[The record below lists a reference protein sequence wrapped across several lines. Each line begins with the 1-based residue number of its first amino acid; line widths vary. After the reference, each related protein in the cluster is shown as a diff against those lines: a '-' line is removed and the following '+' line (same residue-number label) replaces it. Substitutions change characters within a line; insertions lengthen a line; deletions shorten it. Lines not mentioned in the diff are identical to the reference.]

1 MRDHLVMS
9 RPHGRRG
16 HLLERLVLIGA
27 AALGVVLVAVWTA
40 GQIAGGLWHGTWP
53 TVSLADSLA
62 ELVQLCQHPGD
73 QVAPG
78 VPGGAAYLTVL
89 SLLVVLISA
98 LGIWVLRQVVLHP
111 RVYWAP
117 PRSLSRTSHQPF
129 LRVYRTSR
137 GRRW

>member
-1 MRDHLVMS
+1 MRDRFVKTDS
-9 RPHGRRG
+9 RGRGG
-16 HLLERLVLIGA
+16 HVLERLVLIAA
-27 AALGVVLVAVWTA
+27 AALAVVLVVIWAA
-40 GQIAGGLWHGTWP
+40 GQLAGGLWHGAWP
-53 TVSLADSLA
+53 AVSLGESLA

-89 SLLVVLISA
+89 SLLVVLIGA
-98 LGIWVLRQVVLHP
+98 LGLKILGLVLRP
-111 RVYWAP
+111 RLYWAP